1 MTGAMRSVS
10 LPRSALFGFLG
21 AGLIAAIAAV
31 GGRTGIVETDLAN
44 RIIGLA
50 LGLMIVF
57 IGNSLPKLRPFN
69 RRRGNT
75 RPATVERLSGW
86 LLVLAGISWVAL
98 FALIALDQAKRVA
111 ALIGIAALVVVA
123 VSWIWV
129 AVTASAAAARHGR
142 SVEDEATP
150 APSERAAQKSQLTAS
165 LLFAFFYVFV
175 VACLKFLMSQTA
187 FANELSIWMLTAFWL
202 LYAVFFALGHR
213 RCRQGRPQ

>member
-1 MTGAMRSVS
+1 MRFVT

-21 AGLIAAIAAV
+21 AGWVAAV
-31 GGRTGIVETDLAN
+31 AAVADRTRVVETGLAN

-69 RRRGNT
+69 RTSGNT

-98 FALIALDQAKRVA
+98 FALASLDQAKRVA
-111 ALIGIAALVVVA
+111 ALIGITALVVVG
-123 VSWIWV
+123 VSWTWV
-129 AVTASAAAARHGR
+129 AVAAFTAGAQPP
-142 SVEDEATP
+142 T
-150 APSERAAQKSQLTAS
+150 PSEHAAQKWQLTTS

-202 LYAVFFALGHR
+202 LYAVFFALGR
-213 RCRQGRPQ
+213 RGSRR

>member
-1 MTGAMRSVS
+1 MTWQMRRVN

-21 AGLIAAIAAV
+21 AGLLVAIAAMANRLGV
-31 GGRTGIVETDLAN
+31 AEPDPAN

-69 RRRGNT
+69 RTKGDT

-86 LLVLAGISWVAL
+86 LLVLAGISWIAL
-98 FALIALDQAKRVA
+98 FAFASVYQAKRVA
-111 ALIGIAALVVVA
+111 ALIGIGVLVIVV

-129 AVTASAAAARHGR
+129 AGKAWLAR
-142 SVEDEATP
+142 SVEQERTP
-150 APSERAAQKSQLTAS
+150 AVNDYAALKWELTAS

-175 VACLKFLMSQTA
+175 VACVKFLVSQTQV
-187 FANELSIWMLTAFWL
+187 ANELSIWTMTAFFL
-202 LYAVFFALGHR
+202 LYAVLYALRGR
-213 RCRQGRPQ
+213 KGCR